1 MPKAYQFELSN
12 EIDLGRDLPL
22 ELIEEKASQYNTDLD
37 LVKKTMNTRITSLT
51 IAKADKGQDDLLAT
65 TQDDIKEQVEKY
77 LGNVNNIQIPLT
89 SPLFTASQRE
99 SVMTEQPSISQTPQQ
114 VIQSSNSESSDEEV
128 ECVPFRKL
136 SE

>member
-89 SPLFTASQRE
+89 SLLFTASQRE

-114 VIQSSNSESSDEEV
+114 VIQ
-128 ECVPFRKL
+128 
-136 SE
+136 